1 MISRLARAARMTI
14 VARRCVQRR
23 LLSVV
28 PLALAAGMF
37 SAPPQFEPTGILRG
51 VAFDSLTMTPMAG
64 ATVELL
70 EPARMTVADK
80 AGRFRLDSVP
90 TGMRRLTFS
99 SPELDSIG
107 LYSFARELD
116 VRAGEQSI
124 TLATPS
130 FRTFYQRLCPAPAR
144 PTADSAIV
152 FGTIYDARSGERIA
166 GARVSFVWF
175 GVVPDGKGMQIGE
188 LTREVTSDDA
198 GNYGVCG
205 LPSDIALTTMAT
217 KNNAST
223 GRVTQS
229 VGNARVLRREL
240 SVSTELRADG
250 MVDASVAATTAAVRT
265 PIRGSAIVR
274 GTVVDERGGKLVN
287 ALVLLPTVDRAAR
300 TDSAGRFLFTEVP
313 AGTQELSVRQIG
325 LGAIYRIIDVRPD
338 APVDVRLE
346 LPRTTE
352 LARVNV
358 RSNRRP
364 GMDQVGYLNRRRLG
378 FGRYLDQKEISTRSD
393 MESALRR
400 VSGLEVNRTLG
411 SLSIRTRGRLCSS
424 PVIVI
429 DGVPMAQP
437 GGGSTIPLDG
447 RSPAPLMS
455 VPEMRIDALNPRDVV
470 AVEFYPGTGSMPQ
483 EYQTGYNPNCG
494 MLLIWT
500 VFARW

>member
-1 MISRLARAARMTI
+1 MIPSAKRAVWASVAARRS
-14 VARRCVQRR
+14 VLRRF
-23 LLSVV
+23 LSVV
-28 PLALAAGMF
+28 PLVLAPGLRTL
-37 SAPPQFEPTGILRG
+37 PPQAEPTGILRG

-90 TGMRRLTFS
+90 TGIRRLTFS

-107 LYSFARELD
+107 LYAFARELD
-116 VRAGEQSI
+116 VQAGEQSI

-130 FRTFYQRLCPAPAR
+130 FRTFYRRLCPAPER
-144 PTADSAIV
+144 PTSDSAIV
-152 FGTIYDARSGERIA
+152 FGTVYDARSGERLA
-166 GARVSFVWF
+166 GARVSFLWF
-175 GVVPDGKGMQIGE
+175 GVVPEGKGMQIGE
-188 LTREVTSDDA
+188 LSRQVTSDDA

-205 LPSDIALTTMAT
+205 LPSDIALATMAT
-217 KNNAST
+217 KDNAST

-240 SVSTELRADG
+240 LVSTELRADG
-250 MVDASVAATTAAVRT
+250 VADSSVRT
-265 PIRGSAIVR
+265 PARGSAIVR
-274 GTVVDERGGKLVN
+274 GTVLDERGGVLVN
-287 ALVLLPTVDRAAR
+287 ALVVLPAVDRAAR
-300 TDSAGRFLFTEVP
+300 TDSAGRFLFTDVP

-325 LGAIYRIIDVRPD
+325 LGALYRIIDVRPD

-358 RSNRRP
+358 RGDRRP
-364 GMDQVGYLNRRRLG
+364 GMDQAGYLNRRRLG
-378 FGRYLDQKEISTRSD
+378 FGRYLDQKEISTRFD

-411 SLSIRTRGRLCSS
+411 ALIIRTRGRLCSS

-429 DGVPMAQP
+429 DGVPMMQR

-447 RSPAPLMS
+447 GASAPLMS

-470 AVEFYPGTGSMPQ
+470 AVEFYPGSGAMPQ